1 MHLCLF
7 EDKLLKKFH
16 PITLTRPMDD
26 LRIGI
31 LTIAQKWELAL
42 EPASVNRI
50 LRSEL
55 KGVFPDYE
63 TKDKDSWLWI
73 NARYFPGPELLKEV
87 RGLGIGSCLQSEE
100 TVIAAHVEAEQST
113 EWLASGKPD
122 FNSLFVLESG
132 THRPLNHLWDLF
144 LVNGSEIKHDIELL
158 KPEQAAHSDI
168 SDHAVLENSEQIFIE
183 EGAVIEAGCILDAEK
198 GPVYIGRNATVMAGS
213 IIYGP
218 SAVCEGATVKA
229 GARIY
234 PDTTIGPVCKV
245 GGEVNRTIFHSY
257 SNKAHD
263 GFVGNSILGQW
274 CNIGADT
281 NTSNLKN
288 NYSTIRIADWETRKE
303 IDTGQQFLG
312 TVMGDHSKTAINTQL
327 NTGTICGVSSNI
339 FSDDFPP
346 KLITS
351 FSWVGSNVIQKYNLD
366 KALETM
372 EAMMARRDVAI
383 SEDYKNMM
391 RHIAEH
397 SDHNA

>member
-1 MHLCLF
+1 MHLCFF
-7 EDKLLKKFH
+7 EDKLLKRFH
-16 PITLTRPMDD
+16 PITLTRPLDD
-26 LRIGI
+26 LRIGV

-42 EPASVNRI
+42 EASSANRI
-50 LRSEL
+50 LRGEL
-55 KGVFPDYE
+55 RGVFPEYD
-63 TKDKDSWLWI
+63 TTGTDSWLWI
-73 NARYFPGPELLKEV
+73 NARYLPGPELLEEV
-87 RGLGIGSCLQSEE
+87 RGLGTGSCLQSGKA
-100 TVIAAHVEAEQST
+100 VIAAHVEAEQST

-132 THRPLNHLWDLF
+132 THKPLNHLWDLF

-158 KPEQAAHSDI
+158 KPERADHSDI
-168 SDHAVLENSEQIFIE
+168 SDHAVLENSGQIFIE
-183 EGAVIEAGCILDAEK
+183 EDAVIEAGCILDAKK
-198 GPVYIGRNATVMAGS
+198 GPIYIGRNATVMAGS

-218 SAVCEGATVKA
+218 SAVCEGAIVKA
-229 GARIY
+229 GAKIY

-274 CNIGADT
+274 CNLGADT

-346 KLITS
+346 KLIAS

-372 EAMMARRDVAI
+372 EAMMARRNVTI

-397 SDHNA
+397 SNHNT